1 MTSYV
6 TANSVQDIGRLYSE
20 DFDII
25 TDVILFGC
33 ASFDSTGEVN
43 IQKNALEKALS
54 NLRAVIGER
63 DVSIHVNLLGPG
75 PLESHD
81 DYSKA
86 MRDQGEQHTKAFKS
100 GVLEDNII
108 ALVDKYDFDGVYF
121 DYEYPM
127 DYTNW
132 TPFNRFLIR
141 LDAKLGKKF
150 SGSPFPS
157 GTSSFLPVHI
167 LPSIALKLCFM
178 TFMTTKEDI
187 RHPKPSWSFQKS

>member
-141 LDAKLGKKF
+141 LDAKLGKKILGLAV
-150 SGSPFPS
+150 SEWDIKLSPGSYTAVDRFE
-157 GTSSFLPVHI
+157 
-167 LPSIALKLCFM
+167 
-178 TFMTTKEDI
+178 FMTTKEDI